1 MGEVFAR
8 AARAAWGHFLPPGR
22 LAGFAMS
29 PGRLA
34 GAVSAAAQGSIA
46 LVAED
51 DAGVVGFVVGG
62 PAVDGDVDPRRVGLI
77 DLLYV
82 TPARWGEGAG
92 RSLMRAA
99 LVRMASSGMS
109 EAVLW
114 TARDNDPPARGL
126 CPLRLATRRG
136 GATAGRP
143 GRVDHRG
150 SISDRDAGSGCVE
163 RAFVIAL

>member
-1 MGEVFAR
+1 
-8 AARAAWGHFLPPGR
+8 
-22 LAGFAMS
+22 MS

-51 DAGVVGFVVGG
+51 DAAVVGFVVGG

-114 TARDNDPPARGL
+114 TARDNNRAREVYVRFGW
-126 CPLRLATRRG
+126 RLDGAERRRVALGVPITEARYRIATRG
-136 GATAGRP
+136 WD
-143 GRVDHRG
+143 V
-150 SISDRDAGSGCVE
+150 SNE
-163 RAFVIAL
+163 RS